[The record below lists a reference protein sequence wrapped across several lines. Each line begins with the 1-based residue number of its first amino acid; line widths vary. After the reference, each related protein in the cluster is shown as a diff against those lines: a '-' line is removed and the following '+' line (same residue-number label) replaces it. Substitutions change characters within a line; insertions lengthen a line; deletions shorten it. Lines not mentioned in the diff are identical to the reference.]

1 MDGAE
6 RPLAVIHFA
15 NCFNLSVE
23 VLHTVAPHAEA
34 ASGYCSTN
42 FFSGAGSYPQVF
54 RRLALDGAVS
64 PEVLAGWFV
73 DENHQLL
80 QARGR
85 HPLVGGALSLSRMP
99 AIAQAVER
107 LSDALLSELRSTK
120 HPKRARRRISNAMV
134 KAQQYDTNGDLSL
147 EGPDQLTDLGSLA
160 HWLATD
166 LEDWVAVHAA
176 ATELRTLLAGI
187 KRVGDTD
194 SPWMDETG
202 QVVWDFSDPHLA
214 MNIFLPDPMRS
225 GQWDWRTPFYVD
237 INPGQGPARLQVGVV
252 PFLHETNWV
261 EFLREF
267 HSETVFRSISVP
279 GLFTVPTV
287 RQGVLPAPAA
297 ARQPGV
303 ARPGRKAPT
312 EGPISR
318 RVSELLKKDPD
329 IDD

>member
-1 MDGAE
+1 MLF
-6 RPLAVIHFA
+6 R
-15 NCFNLSVE
+15 
-23 VLHTVAPHAEA
+23 
-34 ASGYCSTN
+34 
-42 FFSGAGSYPQVF
+42 SYPQVF

-194 SPWMDETG
+194 SPWME
-202 QVVWDFSDPHLA
+202 A
-214 MNIFLPDPMRS
+214 
-225 GQWDWRTPFYVD
+225 
-237 INPGQGPARLQVGVV
+237 
-252 PFLHETNWV
+252 
-261 EFLREF
+261 
-267 HSETVFRSISVP
+267 
-279 GLFTVPTV
+279 
-287 RQGVLPAPAA
+287 
-297 ARQPGV
+297 
-303 ARPGRKAPT
+303 
-312 EGPISR
+312 
-318 RVSELLKKDPD
+318 
-329 IDD
+329 